1 MFIRTTAEQKHRY
14 KNTHTE
20 SGFTLFIRYTI
31 MGSKNKN
38 TANNLM
44 MKNAADLL
52 PDKISTRMS
61 WSKAEFHKES
71 EPLYRNT
78 KKFQKEMELTK
89 PRCGSVDSI
98 ASLFSHLSNIVRKKI
113 APKESYREV

>member
-1 MFIRTTAEQKHRY
+1 
-14 KNTHTE
+14 
-20 SGFTLFIRYTI
+20 
-31 MGSKNKN
+31 
-38 TANNLM
+38 

-61 WSKAEFHKES
+61 WGKAEFHK

-89 PRCGSVDSI
+89 PCCGSVDSI
-98 ASLFSHLSNIVRKKI
+98 AGLFSHVSNIVRKKM
-113 APKESYREV
+113 APKES